1 MGLDV
6 LRSGNDHERFAGAK
20 MRRLYAAN
28 EALER
33 DPQGAKPLRGDDSE
47 DPACVVARSDNA
59 RAEDRGE
66 EDAGGA
72 LDEREHSRLHSAS
85 SCSVLER
92 VGAGRRSR

>member
-1 MGLDV
+1 
-6 LRSGNDHERFAGAK
+6 

-33 DPQGAKPLRGDDSE
+33 DPLGAKPLRGDDSE
-47 DPACVVARSDNA
+47 SPEDATAWSGCA
-59 RAEDRGE
+59 RAEVRGE

-85 SCSVLER
+85 SCSVLGC
-92 VGAGRRSR
+92 VGAGRRAR